1 MTDIERARQEATSH
15 GDKTIEFSRT
25 FDAPAE
31 ELFKAWTD
39 PKLMAQWFAPEPMT
53 VPKVEIDARPGGSF
67 MFVMRDPDGT
77 DYAST
82 GEYLEIDEPR
92 KIVYRD
98 SVSEMPTSFIDAVN
112 QARGEAPGTPIPDG
126 TVTVTLD
133 EAGGKTTMTFW
144 EEFDS
149 RATRDAWVEM
159 QMVEGFQQG
168 LDQLEKVLSKHAMA
182 Q

>member
-15 GDKTIEFSRT
+15 SDKTIVFSRT

-31 ELFKAWTD
+31 ELFRAWTD
-39 PKLMAQWFAPEPMT
+39 PKMMAQWFAPQPMT
-53 VPKVEIDARPGGSF
+53 VPKVEIDARPGGNF
-67 MFVMRDPDGT
+67 IFVMRDPDGT

-82 GEYLEIDEPR
+82 GEFLEIDEPR

-98 SVSEMPTSFIDAVN
+98 SVSEMPDSFLDAVN

-126 TVTVTLD
+126 TVTVTFE
-133 EAGGKTTMTFW
+133 EAGDTTTMTFS
-144 EEFDS
+144 EEWDS
-149 RATRDAWVEM
+149 RATRDAWIEM

-168 LDQLEKVLSKHAMA
+168 LDQLENVLSQRAMA
-182 Q
+182 T